1 MKTKTEEIFETT
13 APYNNFLQGDY
24 VRALFVCSAGLLR
37 SATAATLGSQYG
49 MNTRNCGSS
58 EYALIPL
65 SANLICW
72 ADKIFFVNAENYLSA
87 IETFGSS
94 LELSSLLQDKAVV
107 WDIPDNYNYMQPE
120 LVEIIEKL
128 LFE

>member
-1 MKTKTEEIFETT
+1 MKTKTEKIFETT
-13 APYNNFLQGDY
+13 APYSNPLQGDY
-24 VRALFVCSAGLLR
+24 FRALFVCSAGLLR

-49 MNTRNCGSS
+49 LNTRNCGSA

-72 ADKIFFVNAENYLSA
+72 ADRIFFVNRENYLFSCIKFA
-87 IETFGSS
+87 YEA
-94 LELSSLLQDKAVV
+94 ELHEMIKNKAVV
-107 WDIPDNYNYMQPE
+107 WDIPDEYNYMQPE

-128 LFE
+128 LLE